1 MKRFLLLSMLLF
13 SFSSCDQATMQKI
26 LDAAGSASSELSTAE
41 VAKGLKEALG
51 QGVEKGVQYLSK
63 TDGFY
68 KTSYKILLPEE
79 AQKVIAKLQLVPG
92 FQNVEEVIL
101 EKINRSA
108 EDAVKKASPIFVNAI
123 TSMTINDAMGI
134 LMGDKNSATKY
145 LDQKTHLPLA
155 GEFEPVIVQS
165 LNKYGALNY
174 WTDAVNAY
182 NKIPFVKKLNPK
194 LEKFITEK
202 ALVSLF
208 DRVEKEELNIR
219 ENINARGTD
228 LLRKVFARQDS

>member
-1 MKRFLLLSMLLF
+1 MLMF

-26 LDAAGSASSELSTAE
+26 LDAAGSATGELSTAE
-41 VAKGLKEALG
+41 IAKGLKEALG

-68 KTSYKILLPEE
+68 QTSYKIFLPEE
-79 AQKVIAKLQLVPG
+79 AQNVVSKLQMIPG

-101 EKINRSA
+101 EKINHAA
-108 EDAVKKASPIFVNAI
+108 EDAVKTASPIFVNAI

-134 LMGDKNSATKY
+134 LMGDKNSATTY
-145 LDQKTHLPLA
+145 LNSKTYNPLM
-155 GEFEPVIVQS
+155 GEFEPVIVTA
-165 LNKYGALNY
+165 LNNYGALDY
-174 WTDAVNAY
+174 WTDAVTAY
-182 NKIPFVKKLNPK
+182 NKIPFVKKMNPK
-194 LEKFITEK
+194 LEQYITEK

-219 ENINARGTD
+219 ENIGARSTD
-228 LLRKVFARQDS
+228 LLRRVFAKQD

>member
-1 MKRFLLLSMLLF
+1 MKRVFLLSMLLF

-26 LDAAGSASSELSTAE
+26 LDAAGSATSELSTAE
-41 VAKGLKEALG
+41 VAKGLKQALG

-68 KTSYKILLPEE
+68 KTSYKILLPDE
-79 AQKVIAKLQLVPG
+79 AQDVVAKLRLVPG
-92 FQNVEEVIL
+92 FNDIEEVIL

-134 LMGDKNSATKY
+134 LLGEKNAATSY
-145 LDQKTHLPLA
+145 LNSKTYNPLM
-155 GEFEPVIVQS
+155 GEFEPVIVTA
-165 LNKYGALNY
+165 LNKYGALDY
-174 WTDAVNAY
+174 WSDAVNAY
-182 NKIPFVKKLNPK
+182 NRLPFVKKLNPK
-194 LEKFITEK
+194 LEKYITEK
-202 ALVSLF
+202 ALVGLF

-219 ENINARGTD
+219 SNINARGTD
-228 LLRKVFARQDS
+228 LLKKVFARQDT